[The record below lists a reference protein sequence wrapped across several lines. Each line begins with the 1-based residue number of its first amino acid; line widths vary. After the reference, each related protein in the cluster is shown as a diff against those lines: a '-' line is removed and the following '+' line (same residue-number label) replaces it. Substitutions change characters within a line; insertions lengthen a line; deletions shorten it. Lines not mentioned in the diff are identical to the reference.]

1 MGPCLIWA
9 LHHCPVLISSGLGE
23 VKEEEEEEEEGNAIV
38 RIWEGL
44 ICAKKIRFEPPCR
57 LARFLQLSHFRG
69 NKI

>member
-23 VKEEEEEEEEGNAIV
+23 LKEEEEEGNAIV

-44 ICAKKIRFEPPCR
+44 ICRKK
-57 LARFLQLSHFRG
+57 
-69 NKI
+69 